1 MTAISE
7 IYDAAFDPAL
17 FPQLL
22 HKMTVAFGANSAF
35 IAWVDQE
42 RDAGFQAEFGNDPA
56 WITAYMD
63 RYQQHD
69 ILLPDLMALQEGEC
83 ATAHARL
90 QTPEVRESVFY
101 REYLAPQGIV
111 DNLAAILIK
120 RPGFSAHLSLLRTE
134 PASPFSEDN
143 RARMRELMPHLARAI
158 FIQSRLLRDAGI
170 AQGYRQSTTE
180 LSGCILQL
188 SDDRKVVEIDAGL
201 ARLVGLRVGD
211 TVHGSGF
218 AATIAE
224 AIDQQQPCATEVQ
237 DETGA
242 PIRLLCE
249 SQRQVRDR
257 FSDLVAGPSAA
268 FVIHVTL
275 IDQPRQIAF
284 PAMTALYGLTPMEAR
299 VLRDA
304 VEHGDLT
311 GIGERL
317 GMARATARAHLHRIY
332 AKTGTSGFA
341 GLASLAHRFA
351 MAG

>member
-22 HKMTVAFGANSAF
+22 QKMTVAFGANSAF
-35 IAWVDQE
+35 IAWIDQE

-56 WITAYMD
+56 WIAAYMD

-120 RPGFSAHLSLLRTE
+120 RPGFSAHLALLRTE
-134 PASPFSEDN
+134 PAPPFNEDN
-143 RARMRELMPHLARAI
+143 RARMRELMPHLARAV
-158 FIQSRLLRDAGI
+158 FIQSRLLRDASI
-170 AQGYRQSTTE
+170 AQGYRQSATN
-180 LSGCILQL
+180 LSGYILQL
-188 SDDRKVVEIDAGL
+188 SDDRKVLEIDAGL
-201 ARLVGLRVGD
+201 TRRVGLRVGEP
-211 TVHGSGF
+211 VHGTGF
-218 AATIAE
+218 AAVIAE
-224 AIDQQQPCATEVQ
+224 AIERQQPCATEVQ

-249 SQRQVRDR
+249 AQRQVRDR
-257 FSDLVAGPSAA
+257 FSDLVAGPGAA
-268 FVIHVTL
+268 YVIHVTL
-275 IDQPRQIAF
+275 INQPRQIAF
-284 PAMTALYGLTPMEAR
+284 PAITTLYGLTPMEAR

-332 AKTGTSGFA
+332 AKTETGGFA
-341 GLASLAHRFA
+341 ALASLAHRFA